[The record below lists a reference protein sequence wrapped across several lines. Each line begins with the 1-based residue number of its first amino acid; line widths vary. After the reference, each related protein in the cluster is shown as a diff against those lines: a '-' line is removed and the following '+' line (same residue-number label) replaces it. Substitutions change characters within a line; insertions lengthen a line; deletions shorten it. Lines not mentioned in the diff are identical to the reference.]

1 MFIGATL
8 CERARLAVSDA
19 ESLATWLSVHSVE
32 TPEAVL
38 RNASFVRGEIAK
50 ARAALD
56 RAEASLPKAE
66 AVRNV
71 A

>member
-1 MFIGATL
+1 MFVGATL

-19 ESLATWLSVHSVE
+19 ESLAVWLSVHRE
-32 TPEAVL
+32 QTPEAVI

-56 RAEASLPKAE
+56 RAEAMLPKPE
-66 AVRNV
+66 AVRDV